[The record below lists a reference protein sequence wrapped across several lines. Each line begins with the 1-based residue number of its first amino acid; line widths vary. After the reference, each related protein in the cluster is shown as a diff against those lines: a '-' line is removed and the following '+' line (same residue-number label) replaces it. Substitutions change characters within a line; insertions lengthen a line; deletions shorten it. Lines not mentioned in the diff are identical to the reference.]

1 MTLSAD
7 RNTPRAERGF
17 VKMVPM
23 AAALIYAG
31 ALVCR
36 NAAGF
41 AVKGSTALGLQAIG
55 RANERVDNSGG
66 NAGDLKIKVEEG
78 IFRWAN
84 SAAADEIT
92 EAEVGKAC
100 FIVDDEKV
108 AKTSGSGTR
117 SLAGIVMA
125 IDAVG
130 VYVLMGEDVLAG
142 YLEGRKMFVPLRV
155 ATLVGANVY
164 RALSPYPGVVR
175 KIRSVTEGVLTTGD
189 ATLTGKIDGVAI
201 TTGVITIAQAASAAG
216 DKDSCDPTAA
226 NYVAAGGELS
236 LTVGGTNATATAA
249 NCVFEIDRD

>member
-1 MTLSAD
+1 
-7 RNTPRAERGF
+7 
-17 VKMVPM
+17 M

-41 AVKGSTALGLQAIG
+41 AIKGSTALGLQAIG
-55 RANERVDNSGG
+55 RANERVDNSAGS
-66 NAGDLKIKVEEG
+66 AGDLSIKVEEG
-78 IFRWAN
+78 VFRWAN
-84 SAAADEIT
+84 SASTDEIT
-92 EAEVGKAC
+92 EVEVGKVC

-117 SLAGIVMA
+117 SPAGIVIA
-125 IDAVG
+125 IDTIG
-130 VYVLMGEDVLAG
+130 VYVLMGEDILAG
-142 YLEGRKMFVPLRV
+142 YFEGRKMFVPLRV
-155 ATLVGANVY
+155 TTLVGTPVY
-164 RALSPYPGVVR
+164 RALSPYAGLVK

-201 TTGVITIAQAASAAG
+201 TTGVITITQAGSAAG

-226 NYVAAGGELS
+226 NYVPAGGELS
-236 LTVGGTNATATAA
+236 LTVGGTNATATVA